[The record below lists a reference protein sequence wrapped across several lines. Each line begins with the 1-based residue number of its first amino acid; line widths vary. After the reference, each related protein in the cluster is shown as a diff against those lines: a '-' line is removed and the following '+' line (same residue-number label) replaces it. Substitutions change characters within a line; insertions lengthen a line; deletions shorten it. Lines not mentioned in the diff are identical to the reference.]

1 MDEDNQNQPNQVEE
15 AVIDEVVSET
25 SAVDPML
32 QTDAVIK
39 RYLKQIKELSFKI
52 REKSSQ
58 YKDSFLNDA
67 EFHTVDKEVKE
78 VQRKLKQAKERV
90 TNLNTSRQAN
100 QEIKDMREDLKNAKE
115 ILSTYLQKYVTETG
129 LTTIEDED
137 GEVLKIVP
145 VYKLEKEKTEK

>member
-1 MDEDNQNQPNQVEE
+1 MDEDNQNQPNQAEDTVT
-15 AVIDEVVSET
+15 DETVST
-25 SAVDPML
+25 SSAADPML
-32 QTDAVIK
+32 QTDAVIR
-39 RYLKQIKELSFKI
+39 RYLKQIKELSQQI
-52 REKSSQ
+52 REKGSQ

-67 EFHTVDKEVKE
+67 QFHTVDKEVKE

-90 TNLNTSRQAN
+90 TNLPTSRQTN
-100 QEIKDMREDLKNAKE
+100 QEIKDLREDLKNAKE

-129 LTTIEDED
+129 LTTIEDDE